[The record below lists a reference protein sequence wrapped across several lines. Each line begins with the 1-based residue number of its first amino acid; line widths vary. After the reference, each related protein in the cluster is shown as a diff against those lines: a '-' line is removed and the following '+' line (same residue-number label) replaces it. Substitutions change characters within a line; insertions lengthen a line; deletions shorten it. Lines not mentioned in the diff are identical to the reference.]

1 LEEEQMNQ
9 KQTAA
14 TVKESL
20 TTGDRERFEH
30 WASDDGEYPKAI
42 ERVGSGYKLGQT
54 QAFWFAWH
62 QCSTKSPAIAVIESQ
77 AAEVERLRK
86 ERDALRDAVLAID
99 ILRGSF
105 MSDDDIASVWKIVDT
120 ALSGEPT

>member
-1 LEEEQMNQ
+1 MSN
-9 KQTAA
+9 KSTAA

-62 QCSTKSPAIAVIESQ
+62 QCSTKSPAIAVIDSQ
-77 AAEVERLRK
+77 AAEIERL
-86 ERDALRDAVLAID
+86 EEALYLAIEYWTH
-99 ILRGSF
+99 RQQRYKNRTP
-105 MSDDDIASVWKIVDT
+105 VWVQKARA

>member
-1 LEEEQMNQ
+1 MSN
-9 KQTAA
+9 KSTAA

-62 QCSTKSPAIAVIESQ
+62 QCSTKSPAIAVIDSQ
-77 AAEVERLRK
+77 AAEIERLKTALRGMLQLDEENHQRFSGDNDVCK
-86 ERDALRDAVLAID
+86 EVRDARA
-99 ILRGSF
+99 
-105 MSDDDIASVWKIVDT
+105 
-120 ALSGEPT
+120 ALSGEYKC